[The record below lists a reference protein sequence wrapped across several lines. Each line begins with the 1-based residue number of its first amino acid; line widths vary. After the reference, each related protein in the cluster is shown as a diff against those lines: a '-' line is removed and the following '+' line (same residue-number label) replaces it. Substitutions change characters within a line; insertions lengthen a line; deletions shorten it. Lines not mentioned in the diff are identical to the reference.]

1 MEPVQERGPVPGQE
15 REQEQARGLVLV
27 QVQVR
32 VQVPGRALEAGPGP
46 ELEPV
51 RALVA
56 GPGQQVQPEG
66 CRRPCLRQPG
76 RQQPARRLPDQ
87 QPQSAQRAWPPRVG
101 GPMRQF
107 APIRGPP
114 WCSAAVPADPPVPS
128 AAPRPQPL
136 LWPGR
141 RWPVPPVPCGIL
153 PSGRRRQRPGW
164 RHRRQPSGT
173 APQSMRMPLIRKRGS
188 GRRIWLPASRPGAR
202 LPHGR

>member
-1 MEPVQERGPVPGQE
+1 MEPVQERGPVPGREQE
-15 REQEQARGLVLV
+15 REQEQARGLVQV
-27 QVQVR
+27 QVQV
-32 VQVPGRALEAGPGP
+32 QELGPALEAGPGQ
-46 ELEPV
+46 ELE
-51 RALVA
+51 L
-56 GPGQQVQPEG
+56 GPGPQVQPEG

-87 QPQSAQRAWPPRVG
+87 QPQSAQLAWPPRVG

-107 APIRGPP
+107 APIRGPL
-114 WCSAAVPADPPVPS
+114 WCSAAAPADPPVPS

-136 LWPGR
+136 LWPGW
-141 RWPVPPVPCGIL
+141 RWPVPPVPCGIR

-164 RHRRQPSGT
+164 RHRRQTSGT
-173 APQSMRMPLIRKRGS
+173 APQSMPMPLIRKRGS